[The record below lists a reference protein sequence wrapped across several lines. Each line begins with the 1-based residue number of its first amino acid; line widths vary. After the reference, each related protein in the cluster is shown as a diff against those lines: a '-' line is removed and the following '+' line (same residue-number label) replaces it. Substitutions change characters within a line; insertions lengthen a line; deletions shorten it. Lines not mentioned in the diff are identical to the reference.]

1 MLNSPRALSRR
12 LQAAE
17 GFREGPLPNRIIQRF
32 AGSFNFHAIRLLN
45 SHLKKSAKLAEPRW
59 VFLADLA
66 DAAL

>member
-1 MLNSPRALSRR
+1 MNLSPH
-12 LQAAE
+12 LQCVATE
-17 GFREGPLPNRIIQRF
+17 NLLPAGEIAQRYIQRF

-45 SHLKKSAKLAEPRW
+45 SHSKIKRKVSRARW